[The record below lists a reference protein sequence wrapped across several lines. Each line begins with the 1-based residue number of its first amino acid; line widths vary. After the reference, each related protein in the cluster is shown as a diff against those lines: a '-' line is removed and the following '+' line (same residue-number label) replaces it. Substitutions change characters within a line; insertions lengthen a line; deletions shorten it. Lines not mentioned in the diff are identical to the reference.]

1 MNTSSETGS
10 STPHHCSGPAR
21 ITNPDEA
28 IQALIEGNERFIKG
42 SMHNHDHEAAR
53 RRGAVGQSP
62 FAAFIR
68 CADSRVA
75 PELVFDQTIGDLF
88 VCGIAGNI
96 PTPEIIG
103 SLEYSV
109 AMLKTPLV
117 VVMGHSNCGA
127 VESAMQHEHDPG
139 SLPGHLAGLVSNIL
153 PACIESRN
161 AEDRLAKAIEINV
174 LNAMKQVND
183 NSTVIAEAV
192 DSGACKVVGGVYDL
206 ESGMFTLVSG

>member
-10 STPHHCSGPAR
+10 PTPHHCSGPAR

-42 SMHNHDHEAAR
+42 STHNHDHEAAR
-53 RRGAVGQSP
+53 RRGADGQSP

-75 PELVFDQTIGDLF
+75 PELVFDQTIGGLY
-88 VCGIAGNI
+88 VCGVAGNI
-96 PTPEIIG
+96 PTSEIIA

-109 AMLKTPLV
+109 AVLKTPLV

-127 VESAMQHEHDPG
+127 VEAAIEHEHDPG
-139 SLPGHLAGLVSNIL
+139 SLPGHLADLVSNIL
-153 PACIESRN
+153 PACIESRS
-161 AEDRLAKAIEINV
+161 AEDRLARAIELNV
-174 LNAMKQVND
+174 HNAMTEVRNR
-183 NSTVIAEAV
+183 SEVITKAV
-192 DSGACKVVGGVYDL
+192 DSGTCKIVGGVYDL
-206 ESGMFTLVSG
+206 KSGMFTLVSG